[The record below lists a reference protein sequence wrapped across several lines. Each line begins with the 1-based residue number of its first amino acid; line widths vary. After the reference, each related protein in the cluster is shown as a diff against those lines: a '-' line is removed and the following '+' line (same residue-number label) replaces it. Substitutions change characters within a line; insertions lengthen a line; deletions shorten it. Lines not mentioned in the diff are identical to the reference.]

1 MTQNLK
7 QDLADR
13 VEPAQWK
20 WLIPHASRDA
30 LVVVHGDL
38 ELPDVGVAIASD
50 NAVQVNRWIEEG
62 LLTKP
67 TETQLNQWQ
76 RCLQKQF
83 RSLIVQPFV
92 LIQAMPDA

>member
-7 QDLADR
+7 RELADR

-30 LVVVHGDL
+30 LVVVHHDL
-38 ELPDVGVAIASD
+38 ELAEVGVAIASD
-50 NAVQVNRWIEEG
+50 NATQVNRWIEEG

-67 TETQLNQWQ
+67 TEAQLTQWQ
-76 RCLQKQF
+76 RCLQQQF
-83 RSLIVQPFV
+83 HSLIVQPFV
-92 LIQAMPDA
+92 LIQVMPDA